1 MTTAVRRKTPTS
13 KRRRRYLPSAER
25 KPKILD
31 AAFVEFSNRGYT
43 STTVEAI
50 AARAGLSK
58 AGIYAHY
65 KSKEDIFEDL
75 LMTVLVPSER
85 GEISL
90 DRDNA
95 LESIV
100 ESYLDGVYLAPE
112 QPKTLATFRLL
123 VLESRRIPAALL
135 RRWHGRIMA
144 CQLLNDRALLDEC
157 IRRGIIRRGVMTD
170 SRLLVGTPAVSW
182 ICHHLLFGEDTF
194 IPLAEMRQDHKRM
207 LMELL
212 SPR

>member
-1 MTTAVRRKTPTS
+1 MTRGNQRRTTAI
-13 KRRRRYLPSAER
+13 KRRRYPPSAER
-25 KPKILD
+25 KREILD
-31 AAFVEFSNRGYT
+31 AAFVEFSGQGYA
-43 STTVEAI
+43 STTIETI

-58 AGIYAHY
+58 AGLYAHY
-65 KSKEDIFEDL
+65 RSKEEVFEDL

-100 ESYLDGVYLAPE
+100 ESYLDGVYLALE

-194 IPLAEMRQDHKRM
+194 IPLAEVRQDHKRM

>member
-25 KPKILD
+25 KPEILD

-100 ESYLDGVYLAPE
+100 ESYLDGVYLALE

-123 VLESRRIPAALL
+123 VLESRRIPAAPLFDDNQ
-135 RRWHGRIMA
+135 R
-144 CQLLNDRALLDEC
+144 
-157 IRRGIIRRGVMTD
+157 
-170 SRLLVGTPAVSW
+170 SRPHV
-182 ICHHLLFGEDTF
+182 E
-194 IPLAEMRQDHKRM
+194 
-207 LMELL
+207 
-212 SPR
+212 